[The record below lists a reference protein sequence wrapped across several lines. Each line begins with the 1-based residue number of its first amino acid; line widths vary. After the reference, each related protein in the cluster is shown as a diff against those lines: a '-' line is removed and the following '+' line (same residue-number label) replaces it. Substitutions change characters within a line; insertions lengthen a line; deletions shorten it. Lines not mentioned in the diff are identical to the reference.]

1 MPAIGLAELA
11 QEVREL
17 AEVEGFTVE
26 QTDAVAGL
34 VGRAYGAGYEVA
46 VKRERG
52 GNTHER

>member
-17 AEVEGFTVE
+17 AEIEGFTVE